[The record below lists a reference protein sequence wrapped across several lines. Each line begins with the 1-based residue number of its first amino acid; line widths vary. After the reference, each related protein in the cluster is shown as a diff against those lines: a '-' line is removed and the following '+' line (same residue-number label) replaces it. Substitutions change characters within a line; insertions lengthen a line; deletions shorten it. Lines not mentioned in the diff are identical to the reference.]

1 MSTHDPS
8 HSAEPTGGKQRRAI
22 SSTAVRQMVISTAI
36 MALVLVSLTEAF
48 IIMRNT
54 QEVVE
59 AEENRYLSYL
69 LADELRQSSDDLTR
83 MVRTYSQ
90 TGDERY
96 VDYFQEIL
104 DIRNGKSP
112 RPEKYHS
119 IYWDFV
125 VSTGV
130 QTRSSGAPVPL
141 KTLMKKSGF
150 TDTELDLLATA
161 ENESNSLVNL
171 EVQAMNAMVGLYKDA
186 SGNYTVKGRPDS
198 RLARRLLHGEEYH
211 KAKERIMYPLEKFFN
226 TVDERTA
233 KEVERHQEKE
243 ELLVFLLIGTT
254 CLAALLTI
262 VSIIMMADS
271 ATKL

>member
-8 HSAEPTGGKQRRAI
+8 HSAEPTGEKQRRPI
-22 SSTAVRQMVISTAI
+22 SSTAVRQMIISTDI

-54 QEVVE
+54 QKMVG
-59 AEENRYLSYL
+59 AEGNRYVSYL

-104 DIRNGKSP
+104 DIRNGKAP

-125 VSTGV
+125 VSPGV
-130 QTRSSGAPVPL
+130 PPRSSGAPVPL

-198 RLARRLLHGEEYH
+198 RLARQLLHGEEYH

-226 TVDERTA
+226 AVDERTA

-254 CLAALLTI
+254 CLAALLAI

>member
-8 HSAEPTGGKQRRAI
+8 HSAEPTGGNQRRPI
-22 SSTAVRQMVISTAI
+22 SSTAVRQMIISTAI

-54 QEVVE
+54 QKVVE
-59 AEENRYLSYL
+59 AEGNRYASYL

-83 MVRTYSQ
+83 MVRTYSE
-90 TGDERY
+90 TSDERY

-130 QTRSSGAPVPL
+130 PPRPSGAPVPL

-150 TDTELDLLATA
+150 TDAELDLLATA

-171 EVQAMNAMVGLYKDA
+171 EVQAMNAMAGLYKDA

-198 RLARRLLHGEEYH
+198 RLARQLLHGEGYH

-226 TVDERTA
+226 AVDERTA
-233 KEVERHQEKE
+233 KEVERHQGKE

-254 CLAALLTI
+254 CLAALLAI